1 MPVHTQKVM
10 KGTAHATAFLDVQL
24 FMKRWRRLMATG
36 KATASIR
43 RIRRGDQYV
52 ELHLDDLQKVF
63 EMAAA
68 YDRIEKVIYDR
79 PDLKPLEKYAFI
91 RRMFLEAELQQGA
104 HHG

>member
-1 MPVHTQKVM
+1 MAVQNQKVL

-24 FMKRWRRLMATG
+24 FMRRWRRLIATG

-43 RIRRGDQYV
+43 RIRHGENYV
-52 ELHLDDLQKVF
+52 ELHIDDLQKVF

-79 PDLKPLEKYAFI
+79 PDLKPIEKYSVI
-91 RRMFLEAELQQGA
+91 RRLFLEAEPNKGA